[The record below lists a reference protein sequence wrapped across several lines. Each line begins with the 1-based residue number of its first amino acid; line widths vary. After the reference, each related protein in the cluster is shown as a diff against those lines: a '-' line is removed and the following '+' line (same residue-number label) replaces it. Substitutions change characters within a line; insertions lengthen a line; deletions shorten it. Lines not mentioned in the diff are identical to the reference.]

1 VPQGTGRPRW
11 GSFVFQADQIPEIR
25 RLIGEQAARDKAL
38 LDELLAEVAAIGQI
52 RIIKPRSATSVA
64 LMAADGG
71 NNRVAFNPFYLQLIR
86 VVDSHGK
93 ELFMDVVSPTT
104 DILELSRRR
113 HLDDDGPRSPLGR
126 LMLDLGVSDLHELSP
141 MMNSESAGWVLTYR
155 DLCEWATLYELICS
169 RRFAQDTL
177 LVHDGLLRCKLFR
190 GDLFIQMYELIKQH
204 IDRVYTEDRRR
215 IWLVGLAKK
224 SEVLERYRL
233 AISLS
238 RVFERGSPCFVA
250 VPEAMQERV
259 YRWAEYTR
267 APDDTSRGEKP
278 KFNMGAMH
286 FVRFGTRS
294 GDPVWTVDLLDCQKS
309 DAQAVFGYLLADAV
323 AGFPVPFY
331 PNCLQQADN
340 HSRVADLDLDIVED
354 NLMDAIR
361 DQVGPDLAPIIDE
374 LRMASD
380 VAARR
385 YE

>member
-1 VPQGTGRPRW
+1 
-11 GSFVFQADQIPEIR
+11 VFQTEQLSELK
-25 RLIGEQAARDKAL
+25 RLISEQAARDKAL
-38 LDELLAEVAAIGQI
+38 LDELLAEVAVIGPV
-52 RIIKPRSATSVA
+52 RTIKPRSATSVA

-71 NNRVAFNPFYLQLIR
+71 NNRVAFNPFYLQVIR

-104 DILELSRRR
+104 DIRELSRR
-113 HLDDDGPRSPLGR
+113 HLDDGGPHTPLGR
-126 LMLDLGVSDLHELSP
+126 LMVDLGVTDLHELSP
-141 MMNSESAGWVLTYR
+141 MMTSESTGWVLTYR
-155 DLCEWATLYELICS
+155 DLCEWATLYELLCS

-177 LVHDGLLRCKLFR
+177 LVHDGLLRCKLFAR
-190 GDLFIQMYELIKQH
+190 DLFIKMYDLIRNH
-204 IDRVYTEDRRR
+204 INRVYAEDRRR

-224 SEVLERYRL
+224 TEVLEQYRL

-238 RVFERGSPCFVA
+238 RIFERGSPCFVP
-250 VPEAMQERV
+250 VPKTMQDRV

-267 APDDTSRGEKP
+267 SPDDTSTGEDP
-278 KFNMGAMH
+278 KFNMGTMH
-286 FVRFGTRS
+286 FVRFGSRS
-294 GDPVWTVDLLDCQKS
+294 GDPVWTIDLLDCQKT
-309 DAQAVFGYLLADAV
+309 DAQTVFGYMLTDAV

-354 NLMDAIR
+354 NLMEAIR
-361 DQVGPDLAPIIDE
+361 AQVGPELAHIVDE
-374 LRMASD
+374 LRMATD

>member
-1 VPQGTGRPRW
+1 M
-11 GSFVFQADQIPEIR
+11 FQTDQLPELK
-25 RLIGEQAARDKAL
+25 RLISEQAARDQTLLDQL
-38 LDELLAEVAAIGQI
+38 LDEVRAIGAV

-71 NNRVAFNPFYLQLIR
+71 NNKVAFNPFYLQIIR

-93 ELFMDVVSPTT
+93 ELFMDVVSPTS
-104 DILELSRRR
+104 DVAELSRR
-113 HLDDDGPRSPLGR
+113 HLDNSVAHTPLGR
-126 LMLDLGVSDLHELSP
+126 LMLDLGVNDLHQLSP
-141 MMNSESAGWVLTYR
+141 MMTSESTGWVLTYR

-190 GDLFIQMYELIKQH
+190 GDLFVKMYELIKGH
-204 IDRVYTEDRRR
+204 IDRVYAEDRRR

-224 SEVLERYRL
+224 TEVLEHYRL

-238 RVFERGSPCFVA
+238 RIFERGSPCFVK
-250 VPEAMQERV
+250 VPEKMQDRV

-267 APDDTSRGEKP
+267 RPDDTSTGEKP
-278 KFNMGAMH
+278 KFNMGSMH
-286 FVRFGTRS
+286 FVRFGSRS
-294 GDPVWTVDLLDCQKS
+294 GDPVWTVDLLDCQKA
-309 DAQAVFGYLLADAV
+309 DAQAVFGYLLTDSV

-354 NLMDAIR
+354 NLIDAIR
-361 DQVGPDLAPIIDE
+361 HQVGPDLAPIIDE
-374 LRMASD
+374 LRIATD

>member
-1 VPQGTGRPRW
+1 
-11 GSFVFQADQIPEIR
+11 VFQIDQLPELR
-25 RLIGEQAARDKAL
+25 RLIGDQAARDQVL
-38 LDELLAEVAAIGQI
+38 LDELMAEVRSVGPV

-71 NNRVAFNPFYLQLIR
+71 NNRVAFNPFYLQVIR

-93 ELFMDVVSPTT
+93 ELFMDVVSPTS
-104 DILELSRRR
+104 DVGELSKR
-113 HLDDDGPRSPLGR
+113 HLDSSGPHTPLGQ
-126 LMLDLGVSDLHELSP
+126 LMLDLGVGDLNQLSP
-141 MMNSESAGWVLTYR
+141 MMTSESTGWVLTYR

-177 LVHDGLLRCKLFR
+177 LVRDGLLRSKLFR
-190 GDLFIQMYELIKQH
+190 GELFIKMYELIRGH

-224 SEVLERYRL
+224 TEVLEQYRL

-238 RVFERGSPCFVA
+238 RIFERGSPCFVA
-250 VPEAMQERV
+250 VPEKMQERA
-259 YRWAEYTR
+259 YRWAEYIR
-267 APDDTSRGEKP
+267 RPDDISAKEKP

-286 FVRFGTRS
+286 FVRFGSRS
-294 GDPVWTVDLLDCQKS
+294 GDPVWTVDLLDCQKG
-309 DAQAVFGYLLADAV
+309 DAQAIFGYMLTDAV

-354 NLMDAIR
+354 NLIEAIR
-361 DQVGPDLAPIIDE
+361 HQVGPDLAPIIDE
-374 LRMASD
+374 LRIATD

>member
-1 VPQGTGRPRW
+1 M
-11 GSFVFQADQIPEIR
+11 FQPDQLPEIR

-38 LDELLAEVAAIGQI
+38 LDQLLSEVAAIGQV
-52 RIIKPRSATSVA
+52 RIIKPRNATSVA

-104 DILELSRRR
+104 DIAELSRRR
-113 HLDDDGPRSPLGR
+113 HLDDGCARSPLGR
-126 LMLDLGVSDLHELSP
+126 LMLDLGVRDLHELSP
-141 MMNSESAGWVLTYR
+141 MMTSGSTGWVLTYR
-155 DLCEWATLYELICS
+155 DLCEWATIYELICS

-177 LVHDGLLRCKLFR
+177 LVHDGLLRCILFR
-190 GDLFIQMYELIKQH
+190 EDLFIKMYELIRQH
-204 IDRVYTEDRRR
+204 IDRVYVEDRRR

-224 SEVLERYRL
+224 TEVLDRYRL

-238 RVFERGSPCFVA
+238 RIFERGSPCFVA
-250 VPEAMQERV
+250 VPGVMQERV

-267 APDDTSRGEKP
+267 TPDDTSTGEKP
-278 KFNMGAMH
+278 RFNMGAMH
-286 FVRFGTRS
+286 FVRFGTQS
-294 GDPVWTVDLLDCQKS
+294 GDPVWTVDLLDCQKT
-309 DAQAVFGYLLADAV
+309 DAQAVLGCLLADAV

-331 PNCLQQADN
+331 PYCLQQADD
-340 HSRVADLDLDIVED
+340 HSRVADLDLDIVEN
-354 NLMDAIR
+354 NLIDAIR
-361 DQVGPDLAPIIDE
+361 EQVGPDLAPIIDE
-374 LRMASD
+374 LRMATD

>member
-1 VPQGTGRPRW
+1 
-11 GSFVFQADQIPEIR
+11 VFQTDQLPELK

-38 LDELLAEVAAIGQI
+38 LDQLLAEVRAIGAV

-71 NNRVAFNPFYLQLIR
+71 NNRVAFNPFYLQVIR

-104 DILELSRRR
+104 DVGELSKR
-113 HLDDDGPRSPLGR
+113 HLDNSGAHSPLGQ
-126 LMLDLGVSDLHELSP
+126 LMLDLGVNDLHHLSP
-141 MMNSESAGWVLTYR
+141 MMTSESTGWVLTYR

-190 GDLFIQMYELIKQH
+190 GELFIKMYELIREH
-204 IDRVYTEDRRR
+204 IDRVYAEDRRR

-224 SEVLERYRL
+224 TEVLEHYRL

-238 RVFERGSPCFVA
+238 RIFERGSPCFVA
-250 VPEAMQERV
+250 VPEKMQERV
-259 YRWAEYTR
+259 YRWEEYTR
-267 APDDTSRGEKP
+267 RPDDTSKREKP

-286 FVRFGTRS
+286 FVRFGSRS
-294 GDPVWTVDLLDCQKS
+294 GDPVWTVDLLDCQKA
-309 DAQAVFGYLLADAV
+309 DAQAVFGYLLTDAV

-354 NLMDAIR
+354 NLIDAIR
-361 DQVGPDLAPIIDE
+361 HQVGPDLAPIIDE
-374 LRMASD
+374 LRIATD